1 VKMKMKMKDERRK
14 QSIKIREISLN
25 GEEYYM

>member
-1 VKMKMKMKDERRK
+1 VKMKMKDERRK